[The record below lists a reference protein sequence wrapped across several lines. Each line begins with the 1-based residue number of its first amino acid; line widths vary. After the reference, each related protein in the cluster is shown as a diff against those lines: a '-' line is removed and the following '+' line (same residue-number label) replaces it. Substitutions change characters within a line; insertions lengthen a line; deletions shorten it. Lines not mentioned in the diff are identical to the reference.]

1 MYAWDKSYKAVLL
14 ETDRSKLP
22 ERVRA
27 ALTAINR
34 RIRDLNEGHG
44 SAHEWYAIR
53 EALNVLG
60 VLSIISN
67 DAEQPTQ
74 QQQNEFAD

>member
-1 MYAWDKSYKAVLL
+1 MYEWDEFYKAVIL

-22 ERVRA
+22 ERVRT

-34 RIRDLNEGHG
+34 RVRELNEGHG
-44 SAHEWYAIR
+44 SAHESYAIR
-53 EALNVLG
+53 EALNVLS

-67 DAEQPTQ
+67 DTEQPTQ